1 MKSVKDNEWNLG
13 PPATRPRDQEVEQKW
28 ARQQELELPRHVR
41 DLLPKD
47 REFMRK
53 AALEKVPKGKGP
65 AEYCFNL
72 LYFLS
77 LSEIEQVELGATVF
91 EWEKAV
97 GSYDFAPLKMELHDF
112 LFHFPDD
119 DVRMTANHP
128 SHFPKLSTDPRSEW
142 VRLKKLAL
150 NHFPVYTRVTL
161 RREPSRGFGSINLGM
176 YRRASRF
183 VWYLETEEI
192 LFWILYD
199 DRYGR
204 RKGSKLYKIKGT
216 YEDNTGVFKLLNNN
230 IYNWEIAH

>member
-1 MKSVKDNEWNLG
+1 
-13 PPATRPRDQEVEQKW
+13 
-28 ARQQELELPRHVR
+28 
-41 DLLPKD
+41 
-47 REFMRK
+47 MRM
-53 AALEKVPKGKGP
+53 AALAKVPKGKGP
-65 AEYCFNL
+65 AEYCINL

-112 LFHFPDD
+112 LFHFPDN

-161 RREPSRGFGSINLGM
+161 RREPSRGFGSINL
-176 YRRASRF
+176 RF
-183 VWYLETEEI
+183 GWYLETERI
-192 LFWILYD
+192 LYDGAERILYD
-199 DRYGR
+199 DKYGR
-204 RKGSKLYKIKGT
+204 RRGSKLYKIKGT
-216 YEDNTGVFKLLNNN
+216 YENNTGVFKLLNNK
-230 IYNWEIAH
+230 IYTWEIAHWLPGDYRGDFKVTNLSMDNNPPYKEGVKGIVQILWT